1 MCKERQIAF
10 TFSACDDDAFFS
22 SNFQARF
29 AHNKEKLVKKKL
41 FCKAAHDEDGSVLW
55 SWMIGYESSYK
66 LKYNILALLRFS
78 QH

>member
-29 AHNKEKLVKKKL
+29 ARKIIKKSWSRKN
-41 FCKAAHDEDGSVLW
+41 FFDEDVL
-55 SWMIGYESSYK
+55 
-66 LKYNILALLRFS
+66 
-78 QH
+78 

>member
-29 AHNKEKLVKKKL
+29 ARNIMKKSWSRKKKL
-41 FCKAAHDEDGSVLW
+41 FCKVAHDEDGSVL
-55 SWMIGYESSYK
+55 
-66 LKYNILALLRFS
+66 
-78 QH
+78 